1 MTIMRDANDG
11 VNESEFERLR
21 ELRATTM
28 IRLSADRIHRNYV
41 AGTLD
46 PTTAREVDD
55 VLTDLRRLGGEI
67 AREKSAWVVSTS
79 VGKLADALDADDH
92 ISGQAE
98 IKLAAPTMVA
108 MAILAG
114 WEVGSLSPF

>member
-1 MTIMRDANDG
+1 MTTTREMNDSMS
-11 VNESEFERLR
+11 ESEFDRLR

-28 IRLSADRIHRNYV
+28 IRLSAERIYRNYA

-46 PTTAREVDD
+46 PTTAREIDEA
-55 VLTDLRRLGGEI
+55 LTDLRRLGGEI
-67 AREKSAWVVSTS
+67 AREKSAKAVSTS
-79 VGKLADALDADDH
+79 VGNLADALDADDH
-92 ISGQAE
+92 VAGQRE
-98 IKLAAPTMVA
+98 IKVAAPTMVA

>member
-1 MTIMRDANDG
+1 MTTTREMNDSMS
-11 VNESEFERLR
+11 ESEFERLR

-46 PTTAREVDD
+46 TTTAREIDD
-55 VLTDLRRLGGEI
+55 ALTDLRRLGGEI
-67 AREKSAWVVSTS
+67 AREKSAKAVSTS

-92 ISGQAE
+92 IQGSRE
-98 IKLAAPTMVA
+98 INHAAPIMVA

-114 WEVGSLSPF
+114 WELGALSPF